1 MERYIKLHKFEKMI
15 KLFRV
20 FKKKQQAEHTFKGGV
35 AIYKVRDEDMAKVP
49 AKKILD
55 IQEHINYIA
64 LLGVDKHRY
73 RAYLDKVVELCKEA
87 IDGKKSSLADI
98 ISLTD
103 NVRMG
108 MLEHQDKIAEINIM
122 MFDAFFYLDGEDYT
136 KVDVDAYIKKKNLLN
151 SDPISAAFFFQK
163 HKSIFTNYGIILNGA
178 IQVAALQAALVS
190 EIKAQIFSN
199 TSEGNQST
207 TTN

>member
-1 MERYIKLHKFEKMI
+1 MEGNIKLYNIKEMM
-15 KLFRV
+15 KLFRI
-20 FKKKQQAEHTFKGGV
+20 FKRKQHAEHTFKGGV
-35 AIYKVRDEDMAKVP
+35 AIYKVRDEDMANVP

-55 IQEHINYIA
+55 IQEHVNYIA

-73 RAYLDKVVELCKEA
+73 KAYLDKVVELCKEA

-122 MFDAFFYLDGEDYT
+122 MFDAFFYLDGG
-136 KVDVDAYIKKKNLLN
+136 VQFGSRAILL
-151 SDPISAAFFFQK
+151 
-163 HKSIFTNYGIILNGA
+163 
-178 IQVAALQAALVS
+178 
-190 EIKAQIFSN
+190 
-199 TSEGNQST
+199 
-207 TTN
+207 

>member
-1 MERYIKLHKFEKMI
+1 MI
-15 KLFRV
+15 KLYRL

-73 RAYLDKVVELCKEA
+73 QAYLNKVVELCKEA
-87 IDGKKSSLADI
+87 IDGKKSSIADI

-103 NVRMG
+103 NVRIG

-136 KVDVDAYIKKKNLLN
+136 KIDGDAYIKKKNLLN
-151 SDPISAAFFFQK
+151 SDPISAAFFFQN
-163 HKSIFTNYGIILNGA
+163 HKNIFTNYGIILNGA

-190 EIKAQIFSN
+190 EIKAQIFSDTKDVN
-199 TSEGNQST
+199 PNT

>member
-1 MERYIKLHKFEKMI
+1 MM
-15 KLFRV
+15 KLFKI
-20 FKKKQQAEHTFKGGV
+20 FKKKRQAEHTFKGGV

-55 IQEHINYIA
+55 IQEHVNYIA

-73 RAYLDKVVELCKEA
+73 QAYLNKVVELCKEA

-103 NVRMG
+103 NVRIG

-136 KVDVDAYIKKKNLLN
+136 KIDGDAYIKKKNLLN
-151 SDPISAAFFFQK
+151 SDPISAAFFFQN
-163 HKSIFTNYGIILNGA
+163 HKNIFTNYGIILNGA

-190 EIKAQIFSN
+190 EIKAQIFSDTKDVN
-199 TSEGNQST
+199 PNT